1 MKGIAA
7 MVLASALVAAP
18 VAGQA
23 AQRPTAEAA
32 VTRAARIYQGLS
44 SFQADFRQRIDDP
57 MVDHAESRGR
67 LYQSGPSRFAMRFTD
82 PAGGAIVMDGSAVWV
97 YLPEDAPNQVL
108 KYPPPGGATYQQN
121 PLGYL
126 LDRPM
131 EKYRATWLREE
142 PIEGKIADVL
152 LLEPLRGDLG
162 FRRATLW
169 LDRESGLP
177 RKVELDERLLTRTLT
192 LSRVRTNSTV
202 PASIYVFRV
211 PDGVK
216 VVEQ

>member
-1 MKGIAA
+1 VRAPALAAALIA
-7 MVLASALVAAP
+7 LALPLGAQ
-18 VAGQA
+18 G

-32 VTRAARIYQGLS
+32 VARAARVYQGLS

-57 MVDHAESRGR
+57 MVDHSEARGR
-67 LYQSGPSRFAMRFTD
+67 LYQSGPSRFAMRFSD

-97 YLPEDAPNQVL
+97 YLPDEAPNQVL

-126 LDRPM
+126 LDRPT

-142 PIEGKIADVL
+142 PIEGTIADVL

-177 RKVELDERLLTRTLT
+177 RKVELDERLFVRTLT
-192 LSRVRTNSTV
+192 LSRVRTNGTV
-202 PASIYVFRV
+202 PASTYVFRV
-211 PDGVK
+211 PDGVR